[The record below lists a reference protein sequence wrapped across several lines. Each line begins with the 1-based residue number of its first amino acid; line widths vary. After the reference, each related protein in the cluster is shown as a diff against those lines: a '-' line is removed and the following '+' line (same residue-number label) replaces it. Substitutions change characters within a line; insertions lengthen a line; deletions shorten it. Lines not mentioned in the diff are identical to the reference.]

1 MLLTKLILG
10 FSGVIIAALT
20 WGFVELYKAK
30 KAEKKKR
37 EEIKQQ
43 QEEILRN
50 REQCEHWYQQTFDD
64 LILDNKDRK

>member
-10 FSGVIIAALT
+10 FSGVIITALT

-30 KAEKKKR
+30 KAEKKER

-43 QEEILRN
+43 KEILRN

-64 LILDNKDRK
+64 LILDNKGKK

>member
-37 EEIKQQ
+37 EEIKR
-43 QEEILRN
+43 QEEVLKN

>member
-20 WGFVELYKAK
+20 WGFIELYKAK
-30 KAEKKKR
+30 KAEKEER
-37 EEIKQQ
+37 EEIKR
-43 QEEILRN
+43 QEEVLKN